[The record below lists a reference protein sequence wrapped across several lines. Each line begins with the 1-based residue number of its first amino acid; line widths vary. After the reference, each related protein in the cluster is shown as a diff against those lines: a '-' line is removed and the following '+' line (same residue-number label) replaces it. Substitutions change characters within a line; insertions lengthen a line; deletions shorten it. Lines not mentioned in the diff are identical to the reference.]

1 MLVIT
6 RWFGCLFWCSSLSI
20 PGVLVGLCISVAACP
35 LERNAF
41 MYVVPSVA
49 GHVRILCQNQFAQLA
64 QLTKNGLWTPTS
76 PHHSWHFPASFNL
89 QKKNK
94 TTSHCT
100 FPCPCGAMLWWIFI
114 SPALAIPG
122 VAPAEEARYH
132 GQIFACQEGPLGL
145 QLLRVGESRI
155 WGPKV
160 ICWGGTFRTEINRI
174 SFQPSEFH
182 VALVG
187 TLKT

>member
-1 MLVIT
+1 
-6 RWFGCLFWCSSLSI
+6 
-20 PGVLVGLCISVAACP
+20 
-35 LERNAF
+35 
-41 MYVVPSVA
+41 
-49 GHVRILCQNQFAQLA
+49 
-64 QLTKNGLWTPTS
+64 
-76 PHHSWHFPASFNL
+76 
-89 QKKNK
+89 
-94 TTSHCT
+94 
-100 FPCPCGAMLWWIFI
+100 MLWWIFI